1 MVGEERTPLLSGQVI
16 RHELQVH
23 GLQGHG
29 QVGSDGQ
36 ETGVARGWLPWAVL
50 ALAVLAGVSAGLKV
64 VHSTAAGPTAEYFSY
79 FRTHFGSFVQDKSFT
94 TIL

>member
-1 MVGEERTPLLSGQVI
+1 MVGEERTPLLSGQVQ
-16 RHELQVH
+16 RQELQGH

-29 QVGSDGQ
+29 QVGSEGQ
-36 ETGVARGWLPWAVL
+36 EMARSWLPWTVL

-64 VHSTAAGPTAEYFSY
+64 VHSTAAGPTAEYFRY